1 MTSSHSIQVLLRS
14 TYMPKISP
22 KYEAMELSG
31 MVNFDVLISF
41 TDPIVTKVCDICLGI
56 MGSPSVTDRW
66 MKAIE

>member
-1 MTSSHSIQVLLRS
+1 MCLEYSK
-14 TYMPKISP
+14 YMPKISP
-22 KYEAMELSG
+22 EYEAMELSG

-56 MGSPSVTDRW
+56 EGSPSVTYRW

>member
-1 MTSSHSIQVLLRS
+1 
-14 TYMPKISP
+14 MPKISP

-31 MVNFDVLISF
+31 MVNFDVLIFF

-56 MGSPSVTDRW
+56 MGSPSFTDRW